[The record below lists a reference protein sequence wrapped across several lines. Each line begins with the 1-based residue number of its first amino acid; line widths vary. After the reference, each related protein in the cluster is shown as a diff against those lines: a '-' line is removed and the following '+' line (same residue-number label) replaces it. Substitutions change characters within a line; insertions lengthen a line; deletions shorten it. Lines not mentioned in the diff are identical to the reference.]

1 MDYQAYFD
9 EEAEYLPWCGLD
21 EQKAAE
27 QARWQAALKE
37 KYGAVFGPESFV
49 SYKARLYDVKQ
60 VIFGAHTQIC
70 ADTLLRTLTLKAG
83 DYCSVNS
90 FSVLQGKVTLGDYVR
105 IAPGVKI
112 IGTNHGH
119 ADPDTPIYK
128 QPHTSK
134 GIVIE
139 DDVWIGANAV
149 IVDGVTVG
157 SHSIVAGGAVVTKDV
172 APYSIVGGSPAKL
185 IKDRRGGQNKPTPR
199 AELREKLA
207 AFGEKVQRQ
216 HEAILASKE
225 YETAAGTIY
234 KNLSTQEPTVRAW
247 CDATEIAVMFG
258 ALPRLVPDKETLI
271 QKLQGMQ
278 KDEIDYD
285 VLTVGYSL
293 EILGAHVA
301 QPYSD
306 VERLD
311 GRALTDWLG
320 ALDWDTKAWQSG
332 SAVDHF
338 GTALYQNLKY
348 FGSSNTGDTLFGWLN
363 NHADPVTGMWGRPVG
378 ADFLLPV
385 NGFYRLTRGTYA
397 QFGIGLPYPE
407 RAIDTILAHSKNT
420 KYFRDNCGNACHT
433 LDVIHPLWLCAKQT
447 DYRRAEGE
455 AWAEKQIRRV
465 LQKYQENKGF
475 SFELEP
481 EFEAGLQGTEMWLS
495 ILYLLADYI
504 GVADALGYYP
514 HGVHRTNVAFPLIK
528 PV

>member
-1 MDYQAYFD
+1 MYQDYFD
-9 EEAEYLPWCGLD
+9 QEIEYLPWKKPT
-21 EQKAAE
+21 QE
-27 QARWQAALKE
+27 QAEEQVRWQAALQE
-37 KYGAVFGPESFV
+37 RCGAVFGAGSFV
-49 SYKARLYDVKQ
+49 SHKAHFYDIQQAV
-60 VIFGAHTQIC
+60 FGAHTQIC
-70 ADTLLRTLTLKAG
+70 ADALLRTLTLTAG
-83 DYCSVNS
+83 ECCSVNS
-90 FSVLQGKVTLGDYVR
+90 FCLLQGKITLGNYVR
-105 IAPGVKI
+105 IAPGAKL
-112 IGTNHGH
+112 IGVNHGH
-119 ADPDTPIYK
+119 ADPDVPIFK
-128 QPHTSK
+128 QPHTSV
-134 GIVIE
+134 GITVE
-139 DDVWIGANAV
+139 DDVWIGASAV

-157 SHSIVAGGAVVTKDV
+157 AHSIIAAGAVVTKDMP
-172 APYSIVGGSPAKL
+172 PYSVAGGCPAKR
-185 IKDRRGGQNKPTPR
+185 IKDRRISHTSPTPR
-199 AELREKLA
+199 AALREKLA
-207 AFGEKVQRQ
+207 AFGKTVRSQ

-225 YETAAGTIY
+225 YETENGRIY
-234 KNLSTQEPTVRAW
+234 KNLSTAEPTVRAW
-247 CDATEIAVMFG
+247 CDATEIAVMFDTP
-258 ALPRLVPDKETLI
+258 PRLVPDREELI

-293 EILGAHVA
+293 EILGAHVT

-311 GRALTDWLG
+311 GKALADWLG

-332 SAVDHF
+332 AAVDHF

-363 NHADPVTGMWGRPVG
+363 NHADPVTGMWGRPNG

-397 QFGIGLPYPE
+397 QFGIDLPYPE
-407 RAIDTILAHSKNT
+407 RAIDTVLAHSKNT
-420 KYFRDNCGNACHT
+420 SYFRSDRGNACHV

-447 DYRRAEGE
+447 DYRRGEGE
-455 AWAEKQIRRV
+455 AWAEAQIARI

-481 EFEAGLQGTEMWLS
+481 DYEAGLQGTEMWLS

-504 GVADALGYYP
+504 GIADALGYYP
-514 HGVHRTNVAFPLIK
+514 HGVHRTNVAYPLIQ

>member
-1 MDYQAYFD
+1 MEYSDYFA
-9 EEAEYLPWCGLD
+9 EEIEYLPWRKPD
-21 EQKAAE
+21 AAQQEEQKK
-27 QARWQAALKE
+27 WQAALQAR
-37 KYGAVFGPESFV
+37 YGMTFGAESFV
-49 SYKARLYDVKQ
+49 SHKAHLYEIKQ
-60 VIFGAHTQIC
+60 ASFGTHTQIC
-70 ADTLLRTLTLKAG
+70 ADALLRTLTLTAG

-90 FSVLQGKVTLGDYVR
+90 FCCLQGKITLGNYVR
-105 IAPGVKI
+105 IAPGAKI
-112 IGTNHGH
+112 IGANHGH
-119 ADPDTPIYK
+119 QRTDEPIFK
-128 QPHTSK
+128 QPHTSV

-157 SHSIVAGGAVVTKDV
+157 AHSIVAAGAVVTKDV
-172 APYSIVGGSPAKL
+172 APYSVVGGSPAKR
-185 IKDRRGGQNKPTPR
+185 IKDRRTGTPSAPPR
-199 AELREKLA
+199 KNLADKLA
-207 AFGEKVQRQ
+207 TFGDKARRQ
-216 HEAILASKE
+216 HQEILTSKE
-225 YETAAGTIY
+225 YDTPEGRIY
-234 KNLSTQEPTVRAW
+234 KNLSTREPTVRAW

-258 ALPRLVPDKETLI
+258 TLPRLVPDKNALI
-271 QKLQGMQ
+271 AKLQSMQ

-301 QPYSD
+301 RPYSD

-311 GRALTDWLG
+311 GKTLADWL
-320 ALDWDTKAWQSG
+320 ASQDWDEKAWQSG

-348 FGSSNTGDTLFGWLN
+348 FGSANTGDTLFGWLN
-363 NHADPVTGMWGRPVG
+363 NHADPTTGMWGRPNG

-397 QFGIGLPYPE
+397 QFGIPLPYPE

-420 KYFRDNCGNACHT
+420 AYFRDDCGNACHV

-447 DYRRAEGE
+447 GYRRAEGE
-455 AWAEKQIRRV
+455 AWAAAQIERV
-465 LQKYQENKGF
+465 LHNYQDGLGF
-475 SFELEP
+475 SFELETNY
-481 EFEAGLQGTEMWLS
+481 EAGLQGTEMWLS

-504 GVADALGYYP
+504 GIADALGYYP
-514 HGVHRTNVAFPLIK
+514 HGVHRTNVAYPLVK